1 LVDWPSGGMPDK
13 PDEDLSAMPRGTALR
28 VSALFTAALALALF
42 LSWLLSGGGS
52 ELFRSKFPLRTY
64 LRDGAG
70 LRKGAEV
77 MLNGVPIGRV
87 EGVTLTSTLD
97 PNRII
102 EVRMAIQRRYMANI
116 PVDSI
121 AAITAANL
129 ISDDEFV
136 NISLGTA
143 TEHVGEGAE
152 IASLIQSGTFNP
164 SDLVASLRDT
174 MSSIDFVLTDIEQGQ
189 SPLAKIVKGDELY
202 KSINHQIAVLQQSI
216 AVYADRK
223 TPEGQFIYSDADY
236 QKISKSI
243 ADLDHSLEQVQSGQ
257 GDLGKF
263 VNDPAQYDSAVA
275 QIRKV
280 HQSLADANA
289 GKGAAGTWL
298 VSDAKYKDLRDRI
311 QSIDKTVDRLTE
323 GDTGLPKLL
332 HSSELYD
339 SVNQQAAK
347 AAGFE
352 RELRENP
359 RKFLRIQVRGGK
371 KKPKQP

>member
-1 LVDWPSGGMPDK
+1 MADKSLEDPS
-13 PDEDLSAMPRGTALR
+13 EDLNAMPRGTVLR

-64 LRDGAG
+64 VGDAAG
-70 LRKGAEV
+70 LRKGADV
-77 MLNGVPIGRV
+77 VLNGVPIGRV
-87 EGVTLTSTLD
+87 EAVALTATLD
-97 PNRII
+97 PNRIV

-129 ISDDEFV
+129 ISGDEFV
-136 NISLGTA
+136 NISLGKA

-174 MSSIDFVLTDIEQGQ
+174 MSSIDFVLTDIDQGQ

-202 KSINHQIAVLQQSI
+202 KSIDHQIGVLQQSI
-216 AVYADRK
+216 AGYADRK

-236 QKISKSI
+236 QRIGKAI

-257 GDLGKF
+257 GTLGKF
-263 VNDPAQYDSAVA
+263 LNDPGQYDNAVA

-298 VSDAKYKDLRDRI
+298 VSDAKVRDLRDRI
-311 QSIDKTVDRLTE
+311 QSINKAVDQLTGGDK
-323 GDTGLPKLL
+323 GFPKMLQ
-332 HSSELYD
+332 SRELYD
-339 SVNQQAAK
+339 SWNQQAAK
-347 AAGFE
+347 ARDFE
-352 RELRENP
+352 REFRENP
-359 RKFLRIQVRGGK
+359 RKFERIQVRGGK
-371 KKPKQP
+371 KKPKQL